1 MAQTPKGRLV
11 KGPYEPIC
19 RDCAIYFS
27 STVQGFVFFCRLHLV
42 PAGTGHNFR
51 SKVCYYACNPWVCH
65 HFSEKLKGKSKRKQ
79 LLASMLICSK
89 YKNANP
95 PILKKTFFAT
105 DASLTPKFTPSGG
118 PLQRQSEHQR
128 CPPKHPLHR
137 PVLYLKNG
145 GHFLF
150 KEGAPTVD
158 GRNPA
163 PVDMDHLRLL
173 IGFYLSQVVSRIS
186 SINRISYTKRP

>member
-1 MAQTPKGRLV
+1 MNQYVGTAPSTFQVLYRDLFFFAVCTLFQLALDIILGPRFATMHVTPGFAIIFQKSLKEKVKENNYWLQCLFAQNTKTP
-11 KGPYEPIC
+11 
-19 RDCAIYFS
+19 
-27 STVQGFVFFCRLHLV
+27 T
-42 PAGTGHNFR
+42 
-51 SKVCYYACNPWVCH
+51 
-65 HFSEKLKGKSKRKQ
+65 
-79 LLASMLICSK
+79 
-89 YKNANP
+89 P

-128 CPPKHPLHR
+128 CPPKHPLHH